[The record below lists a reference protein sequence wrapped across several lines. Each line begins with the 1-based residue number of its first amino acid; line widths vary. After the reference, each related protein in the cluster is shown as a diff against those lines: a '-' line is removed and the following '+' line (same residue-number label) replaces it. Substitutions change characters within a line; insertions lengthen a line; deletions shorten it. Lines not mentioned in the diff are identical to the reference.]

1 MLVAM
6 HMPDHTLSPAVVAVT
21 GLLAAAVA
29 MWSAWQVRRNPL
41 DGTKHS
47 AGLIASV
54 AALIFAGQMVNY
66 ALPLAAGA
74 EGVSGHLLGGAI
86 AALLLGP
93 WAAMGVMIVVLT
105 VQCLVFGDGGFAA
118 LGANVLNMAIV
129 GVWTAWGVRHLLTKA
144 GKSVGLATAAL
155 AGFASVVAAAA
166 VCSLELLAT
175 GGADAAAFAGPML
188 KYHLAIGVVEG
199 LLTAGVVALVAAFQ
213 AKNASQTAT
222 AAAQAGMKGA
232 LVAFIAALV
241 VAVCLAPLASASPD
255 GLEVAIARGNF
266 ATGESMWNAPLPD
279 YEFPATIGLSGA
291 AAVAAIGILGTL
303 IAFAGSWSAAR
314 AAKAVARRS

>member
-29 MWSAWQVRRNPL
+29 LWAAWQVRRTPL
-41 DGTKHS
+41 DAAKHP

-66 ALPLAAGA
+66 PLPYD
-74 EGVSGHLLGGAI
+74 GVSGHLLGSAI

-93 WAAMGVMIVVLT
+93 WVGMGVMIVVLT
-105 VQCLVFGDGGFAA
+105 VQCLVFGDGGLAA

-129 GVWTAWGVRHLLTKA
+129 GVWTAWGVRQLLTKP
-144 GKSVGLATAAL
+144 GRSVGLLTAAL
-155 AGFASVVAAAA
+155 AGFASVVAAAV

-175 GGADAAAFAGPML
+175 GSENAAAFAGSML
-188 KYHLAIGVVEG
+188 KYHLVIGFVEAQI
-199 LLTAGVVALVAAFQ
+199 TAGVVAMVAAFQ
-213 AKNASQTAT
+213 ATSGSQSSAEV
-222 AAAQAGMKGA
+222 AKAGTKSA
-232 LVAFIAALV
+232 LVAFLV
-241 VAVCLAPLASASPD
+241 AITVAVCLAPLACASPD
-255 GLEVAIARGNF
+255 GLEVALLDGNF
-266 ATGESMWNAPLPD
+266 ASGDSSWSAPLAD
-279 YEFPATIGLSGA
+279 YEFPASIGFSGA

-303 IAFAGSWSAAR
+303 IAFAGSWTAAR
-314 AAKAVARRS
+314 TADAVSRRS

>member
-6 HMPDHTLSPAVVAVT
+6 HMPDHTLSPAVMAVT

-29 MWSAWQVRRNPL
+29 LWSAWQVRRNPL

-66 ALPLAAGA
+66 PLPFD
-74 EGVSGHLLGGAI
+74 GVSGHLLGGAI

-118 LGANVLNMAIV
+118 LGANILNMAIV
-129 GVWTAWGVRHLLTKA
+129 GVWTAWGVRQMLTKP
-144 GKSVGLATAAL
+144 GRPVGLLTAAL
-155 AGFASVVAAAA
+155 AGFASVVAAATI
-166 VCSLELLAT
+166 CSLELLAT
-175 GGADAAAFAGPML
+175 GAPDAAAFAGPMFS
-188 KYHLAIGVVEG
+188 YHLVIGFVEAQI
-199 LLTAGVVALVAAFQ
+199 TAGVFAMVAAFQ
-213 AKNASQTAT
+213 TSSSSPSAAEVAK
-222 AAAQAGMKGA
+222 AGTKAA
-232 LVAFIAALV
+232 LVAFIAAIV

-255 GLEVAIARGNF
+255 GLEVALARGNF

-279 YEFPATIGLSGA
+279 YEFPSTFGLTGA

>member
-6 HMPDHTLSPAVVAVT
+6 HLPDHTLSPAVVGVT

-41 DGTKHS
+41 DAAKHP

-66 ALPLAAGA
+66 PLPFD
-74 EGVSGHLLGGAI
+74 GVSGHLLGSAI

-105 VQCLVFGDGGFAA
+105 VQCLVFGDGGLAA
-118 LGANVLNMAIV
+118 LGANVLNMAVV
-129 GVWTAWGVRHLLTKA
+129 GVWAAWGVQKLLTKP
-144 GKSVGLATAAL
+144 GKSVGLVTAAL
-155 AGFASVVAAAA
+155 AGFASVVAAAV

-175 GGADAAAFAGPML
+175 GSENAAAFAGSML
-188 KYHLAIGVVEG
+188 KYHLVIGFVEAQI
-199 LLTAGVVALVAAFQ
+199 TAGVVSMVAAYQ
-213 AKNASQTAT
+213 ATSGSQS
-222 AAAQAGMKGA
+222 AAEVAKAGTKSA
-232 LVAFIAALV
+232 LVAFVVAIV

-255 GLEVAIARGNF
+255 GLEVALLNGNF
-266 ATGESMWNAPLPD
+266 ATGDSMWAAPLAD
-279 YEFPATIGLSGA
+279 YEFPTSIGISGA
-291 AAVAAIGILGTL
+291 AAVAVIGILGTL

-314 AAKAVARRS
+314 TAKAVARRS

>member
-29 MWSAWQVRRNPL
+29 LWSAWQVRRNPL
-41 DGTKHS
+41 DATKHS

-66 ALPLAAGA
+66 PLPMFVGAG
-74 EGVSGHLLGGAI
+74 GVSGHLLGGAI

-93 WAAMGVMIVVLT
+93 WAGMGVMIVVLT
-105 VQCLVFGDGGFAA
+105 VQCLIFGDGGFAA

-129 GVWTAWGVRHLLTKA
+129 GVWTAWGVRQLLTKP
-144 GKSVGLATAAL
+144 GKSVGLLTAAL
-155 AGFASVVAAAA
+155 AGFASVVAAAT

-175 GGADAAAFAGPML
+175 GGADAASFAGPMFT
-188 KYHLAIGVVEG
+188 YHLVIGFVEAQIT
-199 LLTAGVVALVAAFQ
+199 LGVVAMVTAFQ
-213 AKNASQTAT
+213 ATSAT
-222 AAAQAGMKGA
+222 QSPADLAKAGTKGA
-232 LVAFIAALV
+232 LVAFVAAIV
-241 VAVCLAPLASASPD
+241 VAICLAPIASASPD
-255 GLEVAIARGNF
+255 GLEVALVQGNF
-266 ATGESMWNAPLPD
+266 ATGDSMWNAPLPD
-279 YEFPATIGLSGA
+279 YEFPSTFGFTGA

-303 IAFAGSWSAAR
+303 LAFAGSWSAAR